1 MALHDAHVR
10 PAPWISTR
18 CGGNYNQNWYDQGI
32 AVDPNDAD
40 KIFVDTYD
48 VWRGTRNG
56 SSITDLTCGYGG
68 GETVHV
74 DQHALAF
81 VHNSSD
87 ILLIGSD
94 GGMFATTQATTASGP
109 ANFFNM
115 DDGLNTIEFY
125 SGDVS
130 GYFAT
135 STNPSAVG
143 GAQDNGPSAAGFPN
157 GGFNGPVQWNL
168 VTGGDGFL
176 GRIDPVGS
184 GSTEGQYP
192 RYYTTNN
199 GGALSRCVSSASN
212 TCLHGGGW
220 GGFGGGWSGDA
231 RKSFV
236 QPIDIFH
243 GGIPGGDDCGPAGA
257 TTGCGHLLDG
267 TYRVW
272 ETVGGATGTANW
284 YITSPDLTKGTLADR
299 SYINQIKYSP
309 KWDSQAI
316 AGTNDGNVW
325 IGFNL
330 GTGAANQAN
339 WVNVTGRN
347 TVLPNRPV
355 LGIAL
360 DPTTA
365 DRTLAIGYAAVGGF
379 NANTPTTPGH
389 LFQVDL
395 HRELRHV
402 HVAEQERRPAGH
414 PGRLGHRRT
423 RTTRSRSSRELTS
436 ASTTPTTST
445 PPRRPGSA
453 STTACRTR

>member
-1 MALHDAHVR
+1 M
-10 PAPWISTR
+10 
-18 CGGNYNQNWYDQGI
+18 
-32 AVDPNDAD
+32 
-40 KIFVDTYD
+40 
-48 VWRGTRNG
+48 
-56 SSITDLTCGYGG
+56 
-68 GETVHV
+68 
-74 DQHALAF
+74 
-81 VHNSSD
+81 
-87 ILLIGSD
+87 
-94 GGMFATTQATTASGP
+94 
-109 ANFFNM
+109 
-115 DDGLNTIEFY
+115 
-125 SGDVS
+125 
-130 GYFAT
+130 
-135 STNPSAVG
+135 
-143 GAQDNGPSAAGFPN
+143 
-157 GGFNGPVQWNL
+157 QWNL

-284 YITSPDLTKGTLADR
+284 YIASPDLTKGTLADR

-309 KWDSQAI
+309 KWASQAI

-330 GTGAANQAN
+330 GTGTANQAN
-339 WVNVTGRN
+339 WVDVTGSN
-347 TVLPNRPV
+347 AVLPNRPV

-365 DRTLAIGYAAVGGF
+365 DRTLAVGYAAVGGF
-379 NANTPTTPGH
+379 DANTPTTPGH

-402 HVAEQERRPAGH
+402 HVVEQER
-414 PGRLGHRRT
+414 
-423 RTTRSRSSRELTS
+423 
-436 ASTTPTTST
+436 
-445 PPRRPGSA
+445 
-453 STTACRTR
+453 